1 MKSVVIVE
9 AGGFVREG
17 FIYEDIAE
25 SEKEII
31 GFERRVRWSTG

>member
-1 MKSVVIVE
+1 VKSVVIIG
-9 AGGFVREG
+9 AGAFGKEM

-25 SEKEII
+25 SGKEII